1 MDITNIIKHHL
12 YDRVMTDG
20 KLSERENVLNAGTN
34 YNFDDKVYVRKFPVE
49 IPVHGTKIKMI
60 SLASNDVEFSDVN
73 ADNIRIGFQ
82 NANKQWSNLF
92 IDEVP
97 SDILMEMSYY
107 FSIPNASTR

>member
-34 YNFDDKVYVRKFPVE
+34 DNFDDKVE